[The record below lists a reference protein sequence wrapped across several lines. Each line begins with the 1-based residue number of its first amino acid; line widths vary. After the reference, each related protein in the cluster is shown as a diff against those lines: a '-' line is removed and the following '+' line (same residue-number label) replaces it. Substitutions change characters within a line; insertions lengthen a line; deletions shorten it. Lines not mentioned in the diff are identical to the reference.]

1 MQARGIW
8 DFSSLIR
15 VKSMVPAVE
24 AGSLNPW
31 TVEEAPIPC
40 ICNLKVMLDL
50 FFVIFLQL

>member
-1 MQARGIW
+1 MQACGIW